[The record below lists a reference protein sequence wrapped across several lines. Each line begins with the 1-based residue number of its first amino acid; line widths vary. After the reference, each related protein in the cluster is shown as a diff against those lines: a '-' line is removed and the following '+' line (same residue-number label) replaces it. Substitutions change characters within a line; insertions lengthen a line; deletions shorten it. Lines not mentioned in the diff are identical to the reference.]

1 MATAHYQV
9 LKVAADAPV
18 EVIRAAYRALAARHH
33 PDRCGDDPSAA
44 ARMQRVNQAYRVLS
58 DPALRARYDAVLR
71 RERRRRATD
80 VPSTPPLPAR
90 RPRIDVDVDGEIDVP
105 PALRRR
111 AAEAYRA
118 HASLGSWRA

>member
-1 MATAHYQV
+1 MAPAHYQV

-33 PDRCGDDPSAA
+33 PDRCGDDPAA
-44 ARMQRVNQAYRVLS
+44 AAQMQRVNEAYRVLS

-80 VPSTPPLPAR
+80 TAAPPPVPAR
-90 RPRIDVDVDGEIDVP
+90 RPRIEADVDSGIDVP